1 MFGLK
6 EPEPQEISI
15 SGTTTTST
23 GEVSSGT
30 GDSKDAPWVEVM
42 NRKAHAKKT
51 KRLREQEERKLLR
64 ESEAKVSPILSKS
77 CHQGNNII
85 HYLGTKARR
94 A

>member
-1 MFGLK
+1 LKLSLTSRDQEGGCGLK

-15 SGTTTTST
+15 SGTTTST

-42 NRKAHAKKT
+42 NRKAQAKKT

-64 ESEAKVSPILSKS
+64 ESEAKVSPLLKIMPPFW
-77 CHQGNNII
+77 G
-85 HYLGTKARR
+85 GG
-94 A
+94 